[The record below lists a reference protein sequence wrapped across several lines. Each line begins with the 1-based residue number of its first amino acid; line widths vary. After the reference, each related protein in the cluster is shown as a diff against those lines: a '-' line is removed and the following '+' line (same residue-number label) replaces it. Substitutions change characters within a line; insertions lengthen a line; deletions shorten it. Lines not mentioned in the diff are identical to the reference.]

1 MSTLYIVV
9 PWEPGS
15 VTLYW
20 KSEHPLHKL
29 QGALLSLPGTPSEQR
44 MRALDPLSRP
54 GTDPILDSM
63 AERLARYLSGE
74 IASFPLE
81 ELAMERCGPFQTL
94 VLGAEHAIPRGR
106 LSTYGRIAAHIGH
119 PRAARAVGSAL
130 GTNPFPILI
139 PCHRAVRSD
148 GGLGGYAGGL
158 EMKRALLA
166 LEGITLSPDG
176 RAPTDRFV
184 Y

>member
-1 MSTLYIVV
+1 
-9 PWEPGS
+9 
-15 VTLYW
+15 
-20 KSEHPLHKL
+20 
-29 QGALLSLPGTPSEQR
+29 
-44 MRALDPLSRP
+44 
-54 GTDPILDSM
+54 
-63 AERLARYLSGE
+63 
-74 IASFPLE
+74 
-81 ELAMERCGPFQTL
+81 MERCGPFQTL

-158 EMKRALLA
+158 EMKRALLT

>member
-1 MSTLYIVV
+1 
-9 PWEPGS
+9 
-15 VTLYW
+15 
-20 KSEHPLHKL
+20 
-29 QGALLSLPGTPSEQR
+29 
-44 MRALDPLSRP
+44 MRSLDPLASP
-54 GTDPILDSM
+54 GILPVMDRM
-63 AERLARYLSGE
+63 AERLERYLRGE
-74 IASFPLE
+74 DVGFPLE
-81 ELAMERCGPFQTL
+81 ELSMERCGAFQTA
-94 VLGAEHAIPRGR
+94 VLRAEHAIPRGR

-119 PRAARAVGSAL
+119 PRAARAVGTAL

-148 GGLGGYAGGL
+148 GDLGGYAGGL

-166 LEGITLSPDG
+166 LEGITLSRDG